1 MKISK
6 EEVLYVAHLARLDL
20 DAESIE
26 KFAGQIDEILVYIEK
41 LNQVDTAGIKPTSH
55 AIFLTNAF
63 REDKQREH
71 LDRDRVLANAP
82 EREDGC
88 FVVPKIVG

>member
-26 KFAGQIDEILVYIEK
+26 KFA
-41 LNQVDTAGIKPTSH
+41 VDTAGIKPTSH

-71 LDRDRVLANAP
+71 LDRDRALANAP
-82 EREDGC
+82 ESEEGH